1 MSIDGYR
8 LPAMS
13 RSPLVNRRTASWL
26 DSADNDYSNKTVGNP
41 VETAGCA
48 ARPDDHPIDPDR
60 PGLFDW
66 WLKSEHL
73 MPISHFEWGGR
84 GVSVLTSQSQGRS
97 GSRLNGQWRSAMT
110 MVVVTHAVG
119 NMETWLKGSENRK
132 AVFSKFCSNHRI
144 FKHAETN
151 RVSILWENVDLAK
164 MQETMG
170 AAETAKAK
178 AADTVIDPVEIYIEV
193 EGGK

>member
-1 MSIDGYR
+1 
-8 LPAMS
+8 
-13 RSPLVNRRTASWL
+13 
-26 DSADNDYSNKTVGNP
+26 
-41 VETAGCA
+41 
-48 ARPDDHPIDPDR
+48 
-60 PGLFDW
+60 
-66 WLKSEHL
+66 
-73 MPISHFEWGGR
+73 
-84 GVSVLTSQSQGRS
+84 
-97 GSRLNGQWRSAMT
+97 MT

-119 NMETWLKGSENRK
+119 SMETWLKGSENRK
-132 AVFSKFCSNHRI
+132 AVFSKFCSSHRI